1 MRLFSIAL
9 VFCSLGLTA
18 GWILAQ
24 DGGSGGVNRPL
35 DLPSPGAGSDED
47 EEDAPESITFY
58 GSEYEGDGFFWC
70 LDKSCSMGWGGEIG
84 TLKTETVQSINQ
96 LSARAEFGAV
106 AFSSNTIV
114 WAPQPRRASSGN
126 KSAAVAWVNGLSAEG
141 GTCIGPAGVQTV
153 QIANSSTK
161 RRRQLL
167 FLGDGQPFCGGGDSA
182 AAALADITSA
192 NFEQIPLH
200 TLYISASSEGIPF
213 FQSLAQ
219 QNGGTFTLIP

>member
-1 MRLFSIAL
+1 MATHTGAAGNGSIA
-9 VFCSLGLTA
+9 TTPA
-18 GWILAQ
+18 
-24 DGGSGGVNRPL
+24 
-35 DLPSPGAGSDED
+35 
-47 EEDAPESITFY
+47 
-58 GSEYEGDGFFWC
+58 
-70 LDKSCSMGWGGEIG
+70 
-84 TLKTETVQSINQ
+84 
-96 LSARAEFGAV
+96 
-106 AFSSNTIV
+106 
-114 WAPQPRRASSGN
+114 
-126 KSAAVAWVNGLSAEG
+126 AAVAWVNGLSAEG